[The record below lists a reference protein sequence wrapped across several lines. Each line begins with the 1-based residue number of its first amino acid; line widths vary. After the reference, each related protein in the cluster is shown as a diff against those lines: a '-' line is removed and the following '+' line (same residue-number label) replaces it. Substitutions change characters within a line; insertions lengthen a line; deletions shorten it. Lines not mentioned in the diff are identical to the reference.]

1 MLDKI
6 RAARAARA
14 KEAES
19 RRRHDQG
26 MNAAQEIAGLHS
38 RLGRPE
44 QTKAVIS
51 LAFARYR
58 LDLAEEEAGK
68 FLDAAFAKYGL
79 LSQLSGKED
88 DN

>member
-6 RAARAARA
+6 RTIRAARA
-14 KEAES
+14 KETEA

-26 MNAAQEIAGLHS
+26 MNAAQEIA
-38 RLGRPE
+38 LGANSLRRPE
-44 QTKAVIS
+44 QTKAVIA
-51 LAFARYR
+51 LAFAKYR
-58 LDLAEEEAGK
+58 LDLTDEEAGK
-68 FLDAAFAKYGL
+68 FLDAAFAQYGL